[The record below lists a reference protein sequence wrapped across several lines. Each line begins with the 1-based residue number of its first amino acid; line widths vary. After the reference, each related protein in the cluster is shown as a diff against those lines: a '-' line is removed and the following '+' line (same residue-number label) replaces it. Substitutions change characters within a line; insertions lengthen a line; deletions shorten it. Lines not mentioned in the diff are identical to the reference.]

1 MSALGHYLEEEGIA
15 SIAIALI
22 RPQAEKTRPPR
33 ALWVPFE
40 LGRPIGPPSD
50 KAFQKRV
57 ILAALDMLV
66 EGGGPVRIKDF
77 PDDDPRE
84 ASDPAW
90 QAPAYP
96 HPDAPP
102 LAGDGAS
109 VAGSLNSLSPASGG
123 GSGWGLGSILA
134 EQVEA
139 ELRALAPAY
148 AASCVRHER
157 STVGL
162 LGLPPAAC
170 GEYLAAWLRGERPE
184 SPIADMSPALA
195 LRFALDDLKAFALEA
210 ALSPGTRPSSRQLG
224 DWLWNETA
232 LGTAIQALRREFLA
246 GDDERLKQLAFF
258 FVPALRVSP
267 G

>member
-15 SIAIALI
+15 SVAIALI

-50 KAFQKRV
+50 AAFQKRV
-57 ILAALDMLV
+57 ILAALGMLV

-84 ASDPAW
+84 ALDPTW
-90 QAPAYP
+90 RAPATR
-96 HPDAPP
+96 
-102 LAGDGAS
+102 
-109 VAGSLNSLSPASGG
+109 SPARGG
-123 GSGWGLGSILA
+123 GLGWGLGAVLA
-134 EQVEA
+134 EAVEV

-148 AASCVRHER
+148 AASCVRRGR

-162 LGLPPAAC
+162 SGLPPAEC
-170 GEYLAAWLRGERPE
+170 GAYLAAWLRGERPA
-184 SPIADMSPALA
+184 SPIDDMSPALA
-195 LRFALDDLKAFALEA
+195 LRFVLDDLKAFALEA
-210 ALSPGTRPSSRQLG
+210 ALSPGTGPSSQQLG

-232 LGTAIQALRREFLA
+232 LGAATQALRREFLA

-258 FVPALRVSP
+258 FVPALRVPP